1 MTTTDIL
8 RARREEI
15 LRIAERHG
23 AGDVRLFG
31 SAASGE
37 ASDNSDV
44 VTEDG
49 L

>member
-23 AGDVRLFG
+23 ACDVHRIFG
-31 SAASGE
+31 RH
-37 ASDNSDV
+37 
-44 VTEDG
+44 
-49 L
+49 